1 VLERFDAAPDDQS
14 CWRAHFEMMRVL
26 DQTDAPDYTEMN
38 RALAGALGVALHRQ
52 ADAGPEVGATY
63 LSDRWIAAPG
73 AAEAMA
79 RLEAAGYPL
88 IVISNTQHGQ
98 MEALLTQTGVCDVLG
113 PRTRVGAVLDSQVL
127 GIGKPDRRI
136 FEMALTLM
144 GKAANECVH
153 VGDSIQLDV
162 VGATGAGMIPI
173 HVDPLGWCTAEDH
186 GHTSSLAEFT
196 DNLLSGSQR

>member
-26 DQTDAPDYTEMN
+26 DETDAPDYAEMN
-38 RALAGALGVALHRQ
+38 RQLAAALGVALHRQ
-52 ADAGPEVGATY
+52 AEAGPEVGATY
-63 LSDRWIAAPG
+63 LSDRWIAAPE

-98 MEALLTQTGVCDVLG
+98 MEALLTQTRVCGVLG
-113 PRTRVGAVLDSQVL
+113 PHTRVRAVLDSEVL
-127 GIGKPDRRI
+127 GVGKPDRRI
-136 FEMALTLM
+136 FEMALTLF
-144 GKAANECVH
+144 GKTAGECVH

-162 VGATGAGMIPI
+162 VGSAGAGMIPV
-173 HVDPLGWCTAEDH
+173 HVDPLGWCSAEDH
-186 GHTSSLAEFT
+186 CHTSSLAEFT
-196 DNLLSGSQR
+196 DNLLTG